1 VLLVITPAKDKLLS
15 QNPKKNTLGSCPMRS
30 LNSIRRREDVL
41 IVINKG
47 IGNQTAQSLSQ
58 VCRLTY
64 WKLRKIMGVSQ
75 IVMRE
80 KTKPKG
86 SLLLRQN

>member
-1 VLLVITPAKDKLLS
+1 MK
-15 QNPKKNTLGSCPMRS
+15 S
-30 LNSIRRREDVL
+30 LNSIRRREDISTAV
-41 IVINKG
+41 NKD
-47 IGNQTAQSLSQ
+47 IRNQIIQNLSQ
-58 VCRLTY
+58 ACRLAH
-64 WKLRKIMGVSQ
+64 WNLRKIIGVSQ